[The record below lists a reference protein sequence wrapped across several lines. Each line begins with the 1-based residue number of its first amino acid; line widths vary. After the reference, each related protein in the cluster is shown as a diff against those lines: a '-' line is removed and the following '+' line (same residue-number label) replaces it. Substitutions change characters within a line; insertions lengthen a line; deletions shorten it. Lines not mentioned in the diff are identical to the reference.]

1 MINLNKLADA
11 FEERF
16 DECTQ
21 YLNIKTGE
29 AINVPNSPGTFG
41 QEEYDQPQALVE
53 DEDTYYVSVK
63 LLA

>member
-1 MINLNKLADA
+1 VISLNKLADA

-29 AINVPNSPGTFG
+29 AINVPNSPWTFG
-41 QEEYDQPQALVE
+41 QEEYHLLQALVE
-53 DEDTYYVSVK
+53 DEETY
-63 LLA
+63 